1 MSPAELHADSIVID
15 GLIIA
20 KWNRE
25 LFEDMRKGGL
35 TAANCTV
42 SVWEGFQATVNNI
55 AASNKLIRD
64 NSDLV
69 IPVRSTADI
78 RKAKEQGKTGILYG
92 FQNAHAFED
101 QIGYVE
107 VFKQLGVGI
116 VQMCYNTQ
124 NLVGTGCYER
134 DGGLSGFGRE
144 IVAEMNR
151 VGIMCDL
158 SHVGSKTSEEVILES
173 KKPVC
178 YSHCLPSGLKEHPR
192 NKSDEELK
200 FIADH
205 GGFVGVTMFAP
216 FLKKGIDSTID
227 DYAEAIEYVMNIVGE
242 DAIGIGTDFTQGH
255 GHDFF
260 EWLTHDKGYARRLTN
275 FGKIVNPLG
284 IRTVGEFPNLTET
297 LLERGMPERVVRKV
311 MGENWVRVLR
321 DVWASNSRPTPD
333 SSPLPPGRGIAS
345 HPSSLSPPLSLKGE
359 RESKESELTPWP
371 NMPPNCPSRSTARPA
386 SGPPTP
392 CRCSTYRDISSSTTT
407 WASRKCW
414 APTPTPRS
422 STRPA
427 TSPPGTGA
435 RRKPNVTAW
444 RAWRC
449 SSTT

>member
-1 MSPAELHADSIVID
+1 MTPSELHNDAIVID

-25 LFEDMRKGGL
+25 LLEDMRRGGL

-42 SVWEGFQATVNNI
+42 SVWEGFQATVDNI
-55 AASNKLIRD
+55 VKSNQLMAEC
-64 NSDLV
+64 SDLV
-69 IPVRSTADI
+69 RPVRTTADI
-78 RKAKEQGKTGILYG
+78 TRAKEEGKTGIIFG

-107 VFKQLGVGI
+107 IFKQLGVGI

-158 SHVGSKTSEEVILES
+158 SHVGAKTSEEVILES

-192 NKSDEELK
+192 NKSDQELK

-216 FLKKGIDSTID
+216 FLKKGIDSTIE
-227 DYAEAIEYVMNIVGE
+227 DYCEAIEYVMNIIGE

-255 GHDFF
+255 GQEFF
-260 EWLTHDKGYARRLTN
+260 EWLTHDKGYARRLTD
-275 FGKIVNPLG
+275 FGKIINPKG
-284 IRTVGEFPNLTET
+284 IRTIGEFPNLTEA
-297 LLERGMPERVVRKV
+297 LLKRGMSEAQVRKI
-311 MGENWVRVLR
+311 MGENWVRVLK
-321 DVWASNSRPTPD
+321 DVWGS
-333 SSPLPPGRGIAS
+333 
-345 HPSSLSPPLSLKGE
+345 
-359 RESKESELTPWP
+359 
-371 NMPPNCPSRSTARPA
+371 
-386 SGPPTP
+386 
-392 CRCSTYRDISSSTTT
+392 
-407 WASRKCW
+407 
-414 APTPTPRS
+414 
-422 STRPA
+422 
-427 TSPPGTGA
+427 
-435 RRKPNVTAW
+435 
-444 RAWRC
+444 
-449 SSTT
+449 